1 MAPQN
6 NDKPSGADT
15 RADVAA
21 QAAAA
26 LSKLG
31 LGSPSPR
38 NAGYDGSLN
47 EPGATPPSTSIT
59 DRIARLR
66 RSLSDEKVKNQGS
79 KFSLSSLRGRAKE
92 VVDRAAK
99 GYADLDGGYGE
110 LRSDKRRTA
119 ADQAEHDL
127 DRANDRRMRRAD
139 RRQQK
144 RDAEEAKD
152 PVRGTNT
159 TGYVGMHSLDD
170 APSPTSKLGQAKDKL
185 LRTGTLFAASITKA
199 ARALEARVKK
209 KPAEKV
215 DERACSGGGRVAAS
229 TYVARAHIQF
239 DTVSPDAVLGQIAAA
254 QTLAT
259 GGGLWAL
266 KARYV
271 AATKAV
277 PGQLRAARDAEER
290 AGWLADTL
298 QQANER
304 FETLKAQESLLRA
317 LVDEAR
323 QLSVAQK
330 PANGLL
336 ASFPAGAP
344 PPAALDAS
352 PVSSR
357 ASRASPAASV
367 GSPAASHNSDA
378 PATPV
383 APPVLD
389 ASSRASSSA
398 ASLASD
404 AAAEPVAAASASAA
418 APAGAG
424 TSDEEAGSA
433 PAEAAPEEPP
443 PVPEPAADAGM
454 PSWMAQEATTTE
466 EASTPPAAPPT
477 EPSEDEEETL
487 RPVTPD
493 EENSP
498 AFTDEEDD
506 KPPDEA

>member
-1 MAPQN
+1 M
-6 NDKPSGADT
+6 S
-15 RADVAA
+15 
-21 QAAAA
+21 
-26 LSKLG
+26 
-31 LGSPSPR
+31 
-38 NAGYDGSLN
+38 
-47 EPGATPPSTSIT
+47 
-59 DRIARLR
+59 
-66 RSLSDEKVKNQGS
+66 
-79 KFSLSSLRGRAKE
+79 
-92 VVDRAAK
+92 
-99 GYADLDGGYGE
+99 
-110 LRSDKRRTA
+110 
-119 ADQAEHDL
+119 
-127 DRANDRRMRRAD
+127 
-139 RRQQK
+139 
-144 RDAEEAKD
+144 AEE
-152 PVRGTNT
+152 
-159 TGYVGMHSLDD
+159 
-170 APSPTSKLGQAKDKL
+170 PTSKLGQAKDKL
-185 LRTGTLFAASITKA
+185 LHTGTLFAASMTKA

-271 AATKAV
+271 AATTAV

-389 ASSRASSSA
+389 ASSRASSA

>member
-1 MAPQN
+1 MAQN
-6 NDKPSGADT
+6 NDKPSDADT

-66 RSLSDEKVKNQGS
+66 RSLTDEKVKNQGGGG

-92 VVDRAAK
+92 VVDRAAE

-144 RDAEEAKD
+144 RDAKEAKD
-152 PVRGTNT
+152 PVHGTNT

-185 LRTGTLFAASITKA
+185 LRTGTLFAASMTKA

-209 KPAEKV
+209 KPAKKV

-290 AGWLADTL
+290 AGRLADTL

-383 APPVLD
+383 APLD

-398 ASLASD
+398 SLASE
-404 AAAEPVAAASASAA
+404 AAAEAAVVAAASASAA
-418 APAGAG
+418 APAGAAA
-424 TSDEEAGSA
+424 SDE
-433 PAEAAPEEPP
+433 EAAPEEPP
-443 PVPEPAADAGM
+443 PAPEPAADAGM
-454 PSWMAQEATTTE
+454 PSWMAPEATATK
-466 EASTPPAAPPT
+466 EAPPA
-477 EPSEDEEETL
+477 EPAEEDEEGTSH
-487 RPVTPD
+487 PVTPD
-493 EENSP
+493 EEDSP

-506 KPPDEA
+506 KPPEEA